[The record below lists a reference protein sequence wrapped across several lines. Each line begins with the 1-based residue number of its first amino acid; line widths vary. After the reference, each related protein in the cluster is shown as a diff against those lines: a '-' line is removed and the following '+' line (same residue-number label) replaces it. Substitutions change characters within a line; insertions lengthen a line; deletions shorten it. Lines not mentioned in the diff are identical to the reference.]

1 MKNIAVVGGD
11 MRNRILEDLLR
22 DGGDNVFSFALGDE
36 ENGDFL
42 SVINRCDYVITP
54 TPFSKDGE
62 VLFCPLSDKRVLVD
76 EFVRLVRE
84 KVVFGGAIKNDIVEK
99 LKKCNRVFDF
109 MKDEEVV
116 VKNAIPTAEGVVKL
130 IIDNT
135 CITIDDSRV
144 AVLGF
149 GRVGKR
155 VARVLKC
162 LGADV
167 FCCDSKKEEVANI
180 EMCGYNVV
188 DENFN
193 LKNMDVIVNTVPHLI
208 LGETELKSLDKNK
221 TLIIDVASNP
231 GGVDYEYANANKFRC
246 IHELGIPG
254 KIAARTSAIYIRDF
268 IKNVINEV

>member
-1 MKNIAVVGGD
+1 M
-11 MRNRILEDLLR
+11 
-22 DGGDNVFSFALGDE
+22 
-36 ENGDFL
+36 
-42 SVINRCDYVITP
+42 
-54 TPFSKDGE
+54 
-62 VLFCPLSDKRVLVD
+62 
-76 EFVRLVRE
+76 
-84 KVVFGGAIKNDIVEK
+84 IVE
-99 LKKCNRVFDF
+99 LLFW
-109 MKDEEVV
+109 
-116 VKNAIPTAEGVVKL
+116 G
-130 IIDNT
+130 
-135 CITIDDSRV
+135 
-144 AVLGF
+144 
-149 GRVGKR
+149 
-155 VARVLKC
+155 
-162 LGADV
+162 

-254 KIAARTSAIYIRDF
+254 KIAARTSAKYIRDF

>member
-11 MRNRILEDLLR
+11 MRNRILVDLLR

-144 AVLGF
+144 AVFGF

-155 VARVLKC
+155 VAKVLKC

-231 GGVDYEYANANKFRC
+231 GGVDYEYSNANKFRC
-246 IHELGIPG
+246 IH
-254 KIAARTSAIYIRDF
+254 
-268 IKNVINEV
+268 

>member
-11 MRNRILEDLLR
+11 MRNRILVDLLR

-144 AVLGF
+144 AVFGF
-149 GRVGKR
+149 GRVVIVKKKR
-155 VARVLKC
+155 LQILKC
-162 LGADV
+162 A
-167 FCCDSKKEEVANI
+167 
-180 EMCGYNVV
+180 
-188 DENFN
+188 
-193 LKNMDVIVNTVPHLI
+193 VIM
-208 LGETELKSLDKNK
+208 
-221 TLIIDVASNP
+221 
-231 GGVDYEYANANKFRC
+231 
-246 IHELGIPG
+246 
-254 KIAARTSAIYIRDF
+254 
-268 IKNVINEV
+268 